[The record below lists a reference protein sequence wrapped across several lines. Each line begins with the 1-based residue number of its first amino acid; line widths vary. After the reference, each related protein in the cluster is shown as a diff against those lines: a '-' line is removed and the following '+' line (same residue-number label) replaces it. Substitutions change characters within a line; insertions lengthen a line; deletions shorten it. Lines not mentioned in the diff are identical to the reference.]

1 MIFDG
6 ATGKLNLE
14 LETETREPSDQV
26 LRRRDTPAEPP
37 GRQPEEKDMCSGSM
51 YQEKGDRKAPKAWA
65 DRPFRVAG
73 WK

>member
-6 ATGKLNLE
+6 ATGRLNLE
-14 LETETREPSDQV
+14 PETETGEPSDQV
-26 LRRRDTPAEPP
+26 LKWGDTPAEPP

-51 YQEKGDRKAPKAWA
+51 YQGKGDREALKAWA